1 MTQPPTDPE
10 SYPPGEQPAQPAPE
24 PPPPPPR
31 RTVRPPVW
39 PYFLTPVAVLIGA
52 AAIVVTIILTDDD
65 PPPAEPL
72 GPALESLSQAVE
84 SLAEASDSL
93 AEASEAMRTAPQPAA
108 APAPVTLR
116 STLEGY
122 AAALDLDT
130 AVFTEC
136 LGASRTLEA
145 VDEQLQYGLDLG
157 VNGTPSFFVNNKYI
171 SGAQPP
177 VVFAEVI
184 AAELAGSPTS
194 LDEYSDNIRLLA
206 ERQPPAFAILD
217 RAPDF
222 SNAAIKGS
230 PDATVVIVEFSD
242 FQCPFCLRWYN
253 DTLPQIDQQIGD
265 DVALVFLH
273 FPIANLH
280 PNARTTHAAAECAGE
295 QGKFWEMHDLLF
307 ERQAEWSRL
316 PNPN

>member
-1 MTQPPTDPE
+1 M
-10 SYPPGEQPAQPAPE
+10 
-24 PPPPPPR
+24 
-31 RTVRPPVW
+31 
-39 PYFLTPVAVLIGA
+39 LIGA
-52 AAIVVTIILTDDD
+52 AAIVVTIILLDDD

-72 GPALESLSQAVE
+72 GPAIESLSQAVE
-84 SLAEASDSL
+84 SLADASEDMRAA
-93 AEASEAMRTAPQPAA
+93 AEAAQPAA

-116 STLEGY
+116 GTLEGY

-130 AVFTEC
+130 AAFTEC
-136 LGASRTLEA
+136 LGGSRAFNA

-194 LDEYSDNIRLLA
+194 LDEYSDNIRVLA
-206 ERQPPAFAILD
+206 NREPPAFVILD

-307 ERQAEWSRL
+307 ERQGEWSRL